1 MSIVLY
7 LIGKPGT
14 GKYSIA
20 KEIVQFGY
28 VLCDNHLI
36 NNPILSLLDRDQ
48 LVPESAWESIEQ
60 IRDTVLDFMSH
71 EKHNNYV
78 LTNVL
83 YEKEYDH
90 AIYRKVEQMAQRR
103 GSIFVPVKLHISEEE
118 NISRIQNIERG
129 DRFKS
134 MDISDVSPGETLI
147 AVDHP
152 HLLELDV
159 SLLSA
164 KEAAKEIL
172 QMIHNHKL

>member
-60 IRDTVLDFMSH
+60 IRDT
-71 EKHNNYV
+71 
-78 LTNVL
+78 VL